1 MSTELN
7 SVLSDVIKIVN
18 QVKAN
23 ALNSR
28 LFTALYDDMG
38 ADHKQLLL
46 HADVH
51 SLSRRK
57 VLSKVFELRNELPE
71 FLHDKKP
78 NWSQLFRDVDWTVKL
93 AYLADIFAIFKYL
106 NTSMQGR
113 MASCLTMADK
123 IDGQKQKL
131 KAWKSR
137 VSRDHYD
144 MFHNLATII
153 ADAGDLDVTSLRS
166 VISEH
171 LMNLAEHFEFYFPAE
186 EDPWKGTGWIR
197 NPFIPLKDD
206 LTVTMEDKLLELAA
220 DERLKM
226 SFETTTSLASF
237 WIKVKAEYPELTEI
251 ALKTLLPF
259 PSTYLCKTGF
269 STVSVI
275 KTKYRNS
282 MDSHS
287 PLHVA
292 LSSIEP

>member
-1 MSTELN
+1 M
-7 SVLSDVIKIVN
+7 
-18 QVKAN
+18 Q
-23 ALNSR
+23 
-28 LFTALYDDMG
+28 
-38 ADHKQLLL
+38 
-46 HADVH
+46 
-51 SLSRRK
+51 RRIA
-57 VLSKVFELRNELPE
+57 S
-71 FLHDKKP
+71 
-78 NWSQLFRDVDWTVKL
+78 
-93 AYLADIFAIFKYL
+93 YLTI
-106 NTSMQGR
+106 
-113 MASCLTMADK
+113 ADK

-137 VSRDHYD
+137 VSRDCDD

-153 ADAGDLDVTSLRS
+153 ADAGEDLDVTPLQN

-171 LMNLAEHFEFYFPAE
+171 LTNLAERFEFYFPVE
-186 EDPWKGTGWIR
+186 EDPRKGTGWIR

-206 LTVTMEDKLLELAA
+206 LTVTMEDKRLKLAA

-259 PSTYLCKTGF
+259 PSTYLCKSGF
-269 STVSVI
+269 LTMSVI

-287 PLHVA
+287 PLRVA
-292 LSSIEP
+292 LSSIKPRLDKLTKKKQAHLSH